1 MHAEAERMRAAKER
15 EAARTRATEA
25 ERLHLEDQATHAAA
39 AAQEHEAA
47 TVVDDSSMFATND
60 DDDWSLPSNGD
71 PQQSLVLLSSHSRTQ
86 GCRHHQSARSS
97 CCYAE
102 DSECCP
108 YHPQH
113 RLSKLHQLTLP
124 DAARPWEVLSAMP

>member
-1 MHAEAERMRAAKER
+1 MHAEAESMRAAKER

-47 TVVDDSSMFATND
+47 TAVDVSSMFATNDD

-71 PQQSLVLLSSHSRTQ
+71 PQQSLRATLLAQSHT
-86 GCRHHQSARSS
+86 
-97 CCYAE
+97 
-102 DSECCP
+102 
-108 YHPQH
+108 
-113 RLSKLHQLTLP
+113 RLSPSPICTLKLLLCRRFRVLP
-124 DAARPWEVLSAMP
+124 LPSST